1 MAERVHVTYQ
11 VAKDAAHLARLAAE
25 HFQARVAQA
34 VEKRGLARIAVS
46 GGNTPRQTFALL
58 ADPAGPFAK
67 GVPWEKVELFFVD
80 ERMVCPDDPDSNFRM
95 TRENLL
101 SKVPIPEGSVHR
113 VQGERDPEEAASL
126 YESEI
131 RRAFRLEGAEGPRFD
146 LVWLGLGD
154 DGHTASLFPHTEG
167 VHEIGRIAFA
177 NHVPQKNTWR
187 ISLSA
192 PVINAGL
199 DVVFLVE
206 GEAKA
211 APLERVLF
219 GERDPE
225 QTPAQLILPAS
236 GRVTFLLD
244 PAAAAKLPA
253 PGADGIG
260 HTEIAR

>member
-1 MAERVHVTYQ
+1 MAERVQVTYQ
-11 VAKDAAHLARLAAE
+11 VAKDPAHLAQIAAE
-25 HFQARVAQA
+25 HFQARIAQA
-34 VEKRGLARIAVS
+34 VEKRGQARVAVS
-46 GGNTPRQTFALL
+46 GGNTPKQTFALL

-67 GVPWEKVELFFVD
+67 SISWEKLELFFVD
-80 ERMVCPDDPDSNFRM
+80 ERAVGPDDPNSNFRM

-101 SKVPIPEGSVHR
+101 SRVRIPEGSVHR
-113 VQGERDPEEAASL
+113 IQGERDPEEAASL

-146 LVWLGLGD
+146 LIWLGLGD

-167 VHEIGRIAFA
+167 VREIGRIAFA

-199 DVVFLVE
+199 DVAFLIE

-211 APLERVLF
+211 APLERMLF
-219 GERDPE
+219 GERDAE
-225 QTPAQLILPAS
+225 ETPAQLILPSS
-236 GRVTFLLD
+236 GRLTLLLD
-244 PAAAAKLPA
+244 TAAAAKLPA
-253 PGADGIG
+253 PGADGSG
-260 HTEIAR
+260 QVEIAR